1 MSMSALDQNGNYK
14 DIVGQLRDVA
24 KIETGVLYSR
34 RLMLNQA
41 ADEIAKLRAALEE
54 IAKTNQIREFMGDD
68 ASDGYGSEGWVM
80 RDGQYA
86 KISRAALS
94 APEGDL

>member
-24 KIETGVLYSR
+24 KIETGVLY
-34 RLMLNQA
+34 QA